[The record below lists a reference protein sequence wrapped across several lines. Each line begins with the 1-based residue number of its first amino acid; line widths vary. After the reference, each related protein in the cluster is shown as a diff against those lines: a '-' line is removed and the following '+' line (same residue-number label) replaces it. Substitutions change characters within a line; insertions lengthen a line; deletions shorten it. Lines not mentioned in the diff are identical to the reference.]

1 MGMVLFYL
9 VTDTAYVVQT
19 SKDTFLIMYFIC
31 ILTIFSFHSC
41 NEVSC
46 SFGHPVWLFAIYGL
60 ILVIFIIVVIVIYK
74 KKPEYVFH
82 MYYVFEVWSSYVFC
96 LQMVEQ
102 VLLQEMQKREENYK
116 RGFYYIEFLT
126 ILEASFSNSNMD
138 SNY

>member
-46 SFGHPVWLFAIYGL
+46 SFGHPAWLFGIYGL